1 MRRKTPCPLP
11 VAIFAVRRMD
21 VQFEQRV
28 NIKFCVKLGKTATE
42 TLQLLR
48 DAYGDEALSRARVFE
63 WHRRFVLG
71 RVSVEDDTRSG
82 RPSSLRNE
90 DNVVRIRD
98 MIMKDRTV
106 TVRML
111 ADALHINKSTCH
123 QILREDLGKRKLNAR
138 LVPHALTH
146 DQKDVRASIC
156 ADLLHAAQ
164 NDATFVN
171 SIIAEDESWCF
182 QYDPQNKS
190 KAPNGGQRVLH
201 RQRK

>member
-1 MRRKTPCPLP
+1 
-11 VAIFAVRRMD
+11 MD

-28 NIKFCVKLGKTATE
+28 NIKFCVKLSKTVTE

-48 DAYGDEALSRARVFE
+48 DAYGDEALFRTRVFG

-82 RPSSLRNE
+82 RPSSSRNK

-98 MIMKDRTV
+98 MIRNDHTV

-123 QILREDLGKRKLNAR
+123 QILWEDLGKRKLNASTTEKKAKR
-138 LVPHALTH
+138 T
-146 DQKDVRASIC
+146 
-156 ADLLHAAQ
+156 
-164 NDATFVN
+164 AT
-171 SIIAEDESWCF
+171 
-182 QYDPQNKS
+182 
-190 KAPNGGQRVLH
+190 
-201 RQRK
+201 